1 MINLM
6 LSVTNTRIVN
16 QVIQFSYTIFVYI
29 YMFV

>member
-6 LSVTNTRIVN
+6 LSVTDTRIVN
-16 QVIQFSYTIFVYI
+16 PVIQFSYTIFVYI

>member
-6 LSVTNTRIVN
+6 LSVTDTRIVN
-16 QVIQFSYTIFVYI
+16 PVIQFRYTIFVYI